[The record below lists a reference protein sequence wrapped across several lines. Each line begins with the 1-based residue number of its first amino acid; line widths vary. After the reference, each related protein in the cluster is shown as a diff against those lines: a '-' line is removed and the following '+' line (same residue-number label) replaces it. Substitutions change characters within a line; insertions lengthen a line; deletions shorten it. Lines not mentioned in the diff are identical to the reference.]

1 MHNIFN
7 KIKFN
12 NFSIYRY
19 GHIFYGLSILLISA
33 VMIFSFNSKFFNSV
47 INQKNIAKKF
57 KVTEDALVEFEVSNF
72 KDTNELEIKT
82 GKYNLSTNDLKR
94 IFEKHSYSMNII
106 RERKQVPD
114 ITINKFPDDF
124 SQINSTKLK
133 KSLFIK
139 ALLPLIIKENNKIQ
153 NDRNK
158 IATINSG
165 KFKYINRSE
174 AMWLKNQFIRY
185 RVSSHNTDD
194 LLLKVDEIPVSIALA
209 QAAIESGWG
218 TSRFVNEGNALFGQW
233 SWNKGSGIV
242 PTDRNLE
249 ETYEIKS
256 FDNLSDSVES
266 YMKNLNTNVN
276 YKDFRRSRNEF
287 KQNKSDIDSISLL
300 KFLSKYAQNE
310 NYPKILEEIIVKNN
324 FKDFD
329 NITIYI
335 APYEVVNLITIQ

>member
-1 MHNIFN
+1 MDNIFYKT
-7 KIKFN
+7 KIS
-12 NFSIYRY
+12 NFSIYQY
-19 GHIFYGLSILLISA
+19 GYVFYGLSILLISA
-33 VMIFSFNSKFFNSV
+33 VTILSFNSKFFNSA
-47 INQKNIAKKF
+47 INQKNIANKLE
-57 KVTEDALVEFEVSNF
+57 VTEDSLVEFEVSNF
-72 KDTNELEIKT
+72 KETNELKIKT
-82 GKYNLSTNDLKR
+82 KNDNLSTKDLKK
-94 IFEKHSYSMNII
+94 IFEKHSYSMNIV
-106 RERKQVPD
+106 RKRKQVPD

-133 KSLFIK
+133 KTLFIK
-139 ALLPLIIKENNKIQ
+139 ALLPLIIKENNKIK

-158 IATINSG
+158 IVTIING
-165 KFKYINRSE
+165 QFKYIERSE
-174 AMWLKNQFIRY
+174 AIWLKNQFIRY
-185 RVSSHNTDD
+185 KVSSHNTND

-233 SWNKGSGIV
+233 SWHKGSGIV
-242 PTDRNLE
+242 PTDRNSE

-276 YKDFRRSRNEF
+276 YKDFRKSRNEF
-287 KQNKSDIDSISLL
+287 KQNKSDVDSISLL

-329 NITIYI
+329 DTTLYI